1 METINTDLFK
11 PETLLMICLGLPT
24 SVADWAEQE
33 HAMSGAGIAII
44 IITQMRKE

>member
-24 SVADWAEQE
+24 SVADWAK

-44 IITQMRKE
+44 TITQMRKQ